1 MDLAGRMVAKGVLE
15 GLVVPADLVDDE
27 VWVDMVEVALADQM
41 RWTGAVEAASLRST
55 LRIQ

>member
-1 MDLAGRMVAKGVLE
+1 MVAKGVLE